1 MELTSLD
8 WLTIALC
15 ATMMGITKTGIPGLG
30 ILAVPL
36 MANVFED
43 TKESTGLL
51 LGILILADIFAII
64 YHRQNAR
71 WQHIIRLLPAAVA
84 GIIAGYFRPESG
96 Y

>member
-1 MELTSLD
+1 MELTLLD
-8 WLTIALC
+8 WTTIALC
-15 ATMMGITKTGIPGLG
+15 ATMMGITKTWIPRPG

-36 MANVFED
+36 IANVFED

-71 WQHIIRLLPAAVA
+71 WQHIVRLLQAAVKLL
-84 GIIAGYFRPESG
+84 F
-96 Y
+96 